1 MNANEARE
9 KLEMARKAFA
19 ETWKQVRP
27 LEEDLTAY
35 RAVFIALGMFS
46 PQVYGPGG
54 SMDLKVVLEM
64 ARESSAVQ
72 TVMKNRDDE
81 VSKVIAA
88 ATTSMELQISE
99 LKQPIGFNIPK

>member
-1 MNANEARE
+1 
-9 KLEMARKAFA
+9 
-19 ETWKQVRP
+19 
-27 LEEDLTAY
+27 
-35 RAVFIALGMFS
+35 
-46 PQVYGPGG
+46 
-54 SMDLKVVLEM
+54 MDLKVVLEM